1 VPTSAT
7 VTQLSAQARRAVE
20 RGDWR
25 AVGACS
31 AELIR
36 RQGDNPEG
44 YFLQGL
50 VEKAARRTPASAEA
64 FERALA
70 LDAGRYDAAVELAY
84 AYCLLDRHAE
94 AGALLERHEPRLGN
108 SPVYLNLAG
117 TVYSMMMLHERARAM
132 YAKACAL
139 QPGVDLF
146 EANLAA
152 SAVYVGKIA
161 DAKAIYQR
169 LLERFPT
176 HQRYHYQLARVE
188 RARDARHV
196 EQMEALLTA
205 TRLPPERN
213 IFLYYALGKEL
224 EDLERWDEAF
234 AYYRRAGDTITA
246 MARYD
251 AGKDVAVIDAII
263 ETCSASW
270 LAQPVSPVPEDKTPI
285 FIVGLPRTGTTVTER
300 ILSSHSRVATLDET
314 FFVQKALQREAG
326 AAGATEM
333 TPAIVAA
340 AGRGDAGRI
349 ARGYLEAVR
358 YRLGPKP
365 LFIDK
370 LPENLL
376 YLGFIAK
383 GFPQARLIH
392 LRRNPMDA
400 CFAMYKQSYFK
411 FAYSL
416 EGVGR
421 FYVAH
426 RRLVDHWRAVLGDRL
441 IEVEYEA
448 LVRDQEGETR
458 RLLERLGLPFEPACL
473 EFERNASPSAT
484 ASAAQVREKMHSRSV
499 GRWRHFA
506 QHLEP
511 LRRHLVD
518 AGIAVD

>member
-1 VPTSAT
+1 MSTTAAE
-7 VTQLSAQARRAVE
+7 LSTEARRAVG
-20 RGDWR
+20 RRDWP
-25 AVGACS
+25 AVSACS
-31 AELIR
+31 RQLIR
-36 RQGDNPEG
+36 MDRRNPEG
-44 YFLQGL
+44 HFLQGL
-50 VEKAARRTPASAEA
+50 VDKASRQVHAAAASFARVLE
-64 FERALA
+64 
-70 LDAGRYDAAVELAY
+70 LDATRYDAAIELAHVN
-84 AYCLLDRHAE
+84 CLLDRFAE
-94 AGALLERHEPRLGN
+94 AKGLIERYEPSLAN

-117 TVYSMMMLHERARAM
+117 AACTLMMLHDRAWPLHAR
-132 YAKACAL
+132 ACAL
-139 QPGVDLF
+139 QPGVELF
-146 EANLAA
+146 ESELAA
-152 SAVYVGKIA
+152 CSVYVGKIA
-161 DAKAIYQR
+161 EAKAIYQR

-176 HQRYHYQLARVE
+176 HQRHHYALARLE
-188 RARDARHV
+188 RAKDARHV
-196 EQMEALLTA
+196 EQMQAVLA
-205 TRLPPERN
+205 QTRLPPEKN

-234 AYYRRAGDTITA
+234 GYFKLAGDTIIG
-246 MARYD
+246 MAHYD
-251 AGKDVAVIDAII
+251 SGRDVAIIDAII
-263 ETCSASW
+263 ATCTPDW
-270 LAQPVSPVPEDKTPI
+270 LAQPASAVPTDKTPI

-300 ILSSHSRVATLDET
+300 ILSSHSQVATLDET
-314 FFVQKALQREAG
+314 FFIPRVLQREAG
-326 AAGATEM
+326 VPGTPEM
-333 TPAIVAA
+333 TPAIIAG
-340 AGRGDAGRI
+340 AGRVDAGRI
-349 ARGYLEAVR
+349 ARSYLAAVN
-358 YRLGPKP
+358 YRLGPEP

-416 EGVGR
+416 EDVGR
-421 FYVAH
+421 YYVAH

-441 IEVEYEA
+441 VEVEYEA

-511 LRRHLVD
+511 LRRHLAD